1 MRVVVLLVILS
12 FLAACGGDA
21 SSSEEQLREWL
32 AAGEQ
37 AAEAK
42 DRGALMDMVAPSYT
56 DVKGNDKQAIGNML
70 RYIFLR
76 QNQVALITR
85 IESLEIFDDTAA
97 EVTMTVGMAGS
108 REGRFGFSADAYR
121 FVFELELDGDEWQ
134 LISARWGALG
144 ESL

>member
-1 MRVVVLLVILS
+1 MRVCVVLAIL
-12 FLAACGGDA
+12 FNLAACGGTA
-21 SSSEEQLREWL
+21 SDSEEQIRAWL

-37 AAEAK
+37 AAEDK
-42 DRGALMDMVAPSYT
+42 DRGALMDMVSSSYT
-56 DVKGNDKQAIGNML
+56 DVEGNDKRAIGNML
-70 RYIFLR
+70 RYLFLR

-85 IESLEIFDDTAA
+85 IESLDVYDGTAA

-108 REGRFGFSADAYR
+108 RSGQLGFSADAYR
-121 FVFELELDGDEWQ
+121 FVFELELKGSEWQ

>member
-1 MRVVVLLVILS
+1 MRVLLSLAILTC
-12 FLAACGGDA
+12 LAACGGPA
-21 SSSEEQLREWL
+21 SNSEEQIRAWL

-37 AAEAK
+37 AAEDK
-42 DRGALMDMVAPSYT
+42 DRGALMDMVSSSYT

-85 IESLEIFDDTAA
+85 IESLDVFDGTAA

-108 REGRFGFSADAYR
+108 RAGQLGFNADAYR
-121 FVFELELDGDEWQ
+121 FVFEIELDGSEWQ
-134 LISARWGALG
+134 LISARWGKLG

>member
-1 MRVVVLLVILS
+1 MRVVFLLVILVC
-12 FLAACGGDA
+12 LAACGGPA
-21 SSSEEQLREWL
+21 SSSEEQLRAWL
-32 AAGEQ
+32 AEGEQ
-37 AAEAK
+37 AAEAR
-42 DRGALMDMVAPSYT
+42 DRGALMDMVSSSYT

-85 IESLEIFDDTAA
+85 IESLNVYDDTAA

-108 REGRFGFSADAYR
+108 NEGRLGFSADAYR

>member
-1 MRVVVLLVILS
+1 MRVFFLLAILTG
-12 FLAACGGDA
+12 LAACGGDA
-21 SSSEEQLREWL
+21 SNSEEQIRAWL

-37 AAEAK
+37 AAEDK
-42 DRGALMDMVAPSYT
+42 DRGALMDMVSSSYT
-56 DVKGNDKQAIGNML
+56 DVKGNDKQAIGAML

-85 IESLEIFDDTAA
+85 IESLDVYDGTAA

-108 REGRFGFSADAYR
+108 RSGQLGFSADAYR
-121 FVFELELDGDEWQ
+121 FVFELELDGNEWQ